1 MPTGRDRSGAVVAVF
16 ASLRLGEEKISL
28 TKRVV
33 GEDTDSVHRCEPIKS
48 KDGITQIVKELEED
62 DHAKSPS
69 RKEV

>member
-1 MPTGRDRSGAVVAVF
+1 VVAVF
-16 ASLRLGEEKISL
+16 ASLRLGEGKPPDEQSHW
-28 TKRVV
+28 R
-33 GEDTDSVHRCEPIKS
+33 GHRLRSKFRGVPIES

>member
-1 MPTGRDRSGAVVAVF
+1 LARTPTPFNFRG
-16 ASLRLGEEKISL
+16 
-28 TKRVV
+28 
-33 GEDTDSVHRCEPIKS
+33 EPIKS